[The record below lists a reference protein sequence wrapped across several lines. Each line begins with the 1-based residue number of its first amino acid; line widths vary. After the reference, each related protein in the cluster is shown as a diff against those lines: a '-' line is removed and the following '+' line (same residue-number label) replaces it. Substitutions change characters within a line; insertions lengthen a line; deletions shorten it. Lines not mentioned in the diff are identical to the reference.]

1 MHWKRVSEV
10 VYMRECSVISVKY
23 VASYMAVRP
32 NWLPFLFIRLAAL
45 AEVNSQPRTDPAP
58 TPDPSKDV
66 RPSSSGSTVT
76 SGT

>member
-1 MHWKRVSEV
+1 MSEV
-10 VYMRECSVISVKY
+10 VYMRKCSVISVKY

-32 NWLPFLFIRLAAL
+32 EWLPLLFIRLAAL
-45 AEVNSQPRTDPAP
+45 AEVSSQPRADPAP

-66 RPSSSGSTVT
+66 HPSSSGSTVT

>member
-1 MHWKRVSEV
+1 MSDV
-10 VYMRECSVISVKY
+10 VYMRECSVSFVKD

-32 NWLPFLFIRLAAL
+32 EWLPFLFIRLAAL
-45 AEVNSQPRTDPAP
+45 AEVNSQPRTEPAP

-66 RPSSSGSTVT
+66 RPSSSGSGVT